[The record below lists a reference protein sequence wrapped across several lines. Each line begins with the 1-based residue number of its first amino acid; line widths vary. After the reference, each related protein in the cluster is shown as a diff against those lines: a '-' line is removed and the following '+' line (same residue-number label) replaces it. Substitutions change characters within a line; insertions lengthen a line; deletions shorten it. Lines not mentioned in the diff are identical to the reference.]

1 MPNILRFV
9 LLISMLGMGWIKEQ
23 RIQVGI
29 IPIKTIFTQSHFLR
43 LNQKKMSKKIR
54 SISPMM
60 MG

>member
-1 MPNILRFV
+1 MPNILRCG

>member
-1 MPNILRFV
+1 MPNILRFG
-9 LLISMLGMGWIKEQ
+9 LLISMLGMGWAMEQ

-43 LNQKKMSKKIR
+43 LNQKKISKKI
-54 SISPMM
+54 SNMMSMM

>member
-1 MPNILRFV
+1 MPNILRFG

>member
-1 MPNILRFV
+1 MANILRFG
-9 LLISMLGMGWIKEQ
+9 LLISIQVMGWIKEQ

-43 LNQKKMSKKIR
+43 LNQKKISKKI
-54 SISPMM
+54 SNMMSMM